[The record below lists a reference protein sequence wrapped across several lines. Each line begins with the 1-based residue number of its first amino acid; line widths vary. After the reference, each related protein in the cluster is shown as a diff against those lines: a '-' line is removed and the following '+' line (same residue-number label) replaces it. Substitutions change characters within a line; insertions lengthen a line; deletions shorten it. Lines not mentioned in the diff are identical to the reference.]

1 MEAMRA
7 DLAIGT
13 ARGAAIFPAMG
24 CGDAGTG
31 GRAARRRPVLRSGGL
46 R

>member
-13 ARGAAIFPAMG
+13 TIFPAMG
-24 CGDAGTG
+24 CGDVDTR